1 MEDAEQVLYA
11 GRVKDEEGKFDEA
24 FSLYQQGLEKLMEKL
39 KRESET
45 REYRNIIVWLKY
57 L

>member
-45 REYRNIIVWLKY
+45 REYQNITV
-57 L
+57 